1 MTCYRKKVLSTAAAL
16 IGAGILASPAAA
28 EDLNLTAVSGYP
40 PIVAWTGEFSKF
52 FIPEVA
58 KRLKET
64 GNHTITWNEAYSGQI
79 AKPGGEFEATQTG
92 LADVGLTV
100 IPLATDK
107 VPAYAVSFFTP
118 FVTKDVVLASNVTDE
133 MAVKFPAMAE
143 AWADYNMV
151 TLESLGVVDTYQI
164 FSSKPVRK
172 LEDLQGMKIAGIGPN
187 LQWIKGLGAVGV
199 TMNLATLYNQIQTG
213 VAEAGI
219 IHAGG
224 AKNVKLY
231 EVAPYMVA
239 ADLGAS
245 VSFTVS
251 VNQQTWEGLPDEVKT
266 VFRDVAKEYADHTG
280 RVGTADSAEGVEL
293 WRKNGEILEITQEQ
307 RERWAKQMPN
317 IGKQW
322 AEDINSRGMPGD
334 EMLTFYMDAM
344 RAADQPVA
352 RNWDR
357 E

>member
-1 MTCYRKKVLSTAAAL
+1 MNITKPLGRVGLVSLIAGSLTAT
-16 IGAGILASPAAA
+16 PAVA
-28 EDLNLTAVSGYP
+28 ENLNLTAVSGYP

-58 KRLKET
+58 KRLAKS

-79 AKPGGEFEATQTG
+79 AKPGGEFEATETG

-107 VPAYAVSFFTP
+107 VPAYAASFFTP

-133 MAVKFPAMAE
+133 MAVQFPAMAE
-143 AWADYNMV
+143 VWADYNMV

-164 FSSKPVRK
+164 FSAKPVRK
-172 LEDLQGMKIAGIGPN
+172 LEDLKGMKIAGIGPN

-251 VNQQTWEGLPDEVKT
+251 VNAQTWESLPDEVQSI
-266 VFRDVAKEYADHTG
+266 FREVATEYADHTG
-280 RVGTADSAEGVEL
+280 RVGTQDSAEGVEL

-307 RERWAKQMPN
+307 RERWAAAMPN
-317 IGKQW
+317 IGKEW
-322 AEDINSRGMPGD
+322 AADLTNRGLPGE
-334 EMLTFYMDAM
+334 EMLSFYMKEM
-344 RAADQPVA
+344 RKADQPVA
-352 RNWDR
+352 RHWDR